1 MTTFRTPHRIRLGG
15 GVRREIGDA
24 VTELGLRR
32 PLIVTDGF
40 HASNG
45 VADELASILAGA
57 GLAVAVFSETVPD
70 PTVASVDAGVD
81 AALKHAADAVIGLGG
96 GSPLDTAKAI
106 ALLSVRGG
114 TMRDYR
120 APAVTTGDAL
130 PIIAVPTTA
139 GSGSEATQFT
149 IITDAENS
157 EKMLCVGPV
166 FLPRVAVVDFELSLT
181 MPARLTAD
189 TGVDALTHAIEAYV
203 SRRANP
209 LSDVFALRAM
219 ALVGANLVAAYR
231 DGSDREAR
239 ENMMLASLLAGIAF
253 SNSSVALVHGMSRP
267 IGAQF
272 GIAHGLSNAV
282 LFAEVTRYSLAG
294 ALPRYADCARAL
306 GVAADDVPDEGAAA
320 ALVDAIEQLAA
331 VLAVPALRDLGVDE
345 EAWRRAI
352 PDMAEQALASGSPAN
367 NPVVPEAADIRGIY
381 ERVYAAGAGRRS

>member
-1 MTTFRTPHRIRLGG
+1 MSTFRTPHRILLGG
-15 GVRREIGDA
+15 GVRHEIGDA
-24 VTELGLRR
+24 AAELGVRR
-32 PLIVTDGF
+32 PLIVTDAF

-45 VADELASILAGA
+45 VADELVSMLTGA
-57 GLAVAVFSETVPD
+57 GLSVGVFAETVPD
-70 PTVASVDAGVD
+70 PTVSSVDAGVASARQHD
-81 AALKHAADAVIGLGG
+81 ADAMIGLGG

-106 ALLSVRGG
+106 ALLAVRGG

-181 MPARLTAD
+181 MPPRLTAD

-219 ALVGANLVAAYR
+219 ALVGANLVTAYR
-231 DGSDREAR
+231 DGADRGAR

-282 LFAEVTRYSLAG
+282 LFAEVTRYSLPG
-294 ALPRYADCARAL
+294 ALARYADCARAL
-306 GVAADDVPDEGAAA
+306 GVAAQELPDPAAA
-320 ALVDAIEQLAA
+320 DALVAAIVQLTE
-331 VLAVPALRDLGVDE
+331 VLGVPALRNLGVAED
-345 EAWRRAI
+345 AWRRAI
-352 PDMAEQALASGSPAN
+352 PDMAGQALASGSPAN
-367 NPVVPEAADIRGIY
+367 NPVVPEAGDIRAIY
-381 ERVYAAGAGRRS
+381 ERIFERGA

>member
-1 MTTFRTPHRIRLGG
+1 MLFR
-15 GVRREIGDA
+15 
-24 VTELGLRR
+24 
-32 PLIVTDGF
+32 
-40 HASNG
+40 S
-45 VADELASILAGA
+45 
-57 GLAVAVFSETVPD
+57 
-70 PTVASVDAGVD
+70 
-81 AALKHAADAVIGLGG
+81 
-96 GSPLDTAKAI
+96 
-106 ALLSVRGG
+106 
-114 TMRDYR
+114 
-120 APAVTTGDAL
+120 
-130 PIIAVPTTA
+130 
-139 GSGSEATQFT
+139 
-149 IITDAENS
+149 
-157 EKMLCVGPV
+157 
-166 FLPRVAVVDFELSLT
+166 
-181 MPARLTAD
+181 
-189 TGVDALTHAIEAYV
+189 
-203 SRRANP
+203 

-294 ALPRYADCARAL
+294 ALSRYADCARAL